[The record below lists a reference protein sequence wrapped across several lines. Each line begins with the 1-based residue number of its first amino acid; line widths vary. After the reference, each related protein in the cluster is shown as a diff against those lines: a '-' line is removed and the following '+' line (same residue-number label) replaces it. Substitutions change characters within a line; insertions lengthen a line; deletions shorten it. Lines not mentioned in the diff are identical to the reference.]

1 MLHAGYAD
9 ALRGAIVVAG
19 ACVVLDKGSVRSQQL
34 LLLMHEESFSA
45 LTNALGGASLPFT
58 PKSGF

>member
-1 MLHAGYAD
+1 MLHAGHAD
-9 ALRGAIVVAG
+9 ALRGAIVVA
-19 ACVVLDKGSVRSQQL
+19 ACILSDKGSVRSQQL